1 MKKTLL
7 ILLLLLFSFE
17 ITTYR
22 VSAEIFEE
30 GIIAA
35 LDDEDEEDEVDEEEE
50 EEDVDEED
58 EADEEEEKEDVDNEE
73 ENNEDEENESGEVS
87 TECDSISEGT
97 IKTLY
102 MGSYSDVP
110 YCSGNDRVSGRG
122 CYVVTLASILNS
134 FGSEIQ
140 VSDIANYLCTNFTSD
155 ITHKPVSYS
164 NVSPNTEFHNHF
176 NFEMNKIG
184 GSIDAVNSALD
195 SGNMIMLSVV
205 GANEFASSSA
215 GHYIAIAMHNGEQ
228 YYIINTN
235 ENSAAGSGWYPKST
249 VERML
254 SQISQGPYA
263 VRATSCIK
271 SGSSSGN
278 TPNSSIPSRAGNNK
292 PVEVKFYDF
301 GDGDGISC
309 DSLENFFE
317 ALKGIYTLI
326 KIAAPVLVIVLSTME
341 YIRAIAASN
350 TDDVKKT
357 HSRTIKRII
366 VGLIIF
372 FLPDLL
378 DLLFHIFGIYN
389 INGCNIGM

>member
-7 ILLLLLFSFE
+7 ILLLLLFSFG

-30 GIIAA
+30 GIIAD
-35 LDDEDEEDEVDEEEE
+35 LDDEEEEDEEDFDEDEEDE
-50 EEDVDEED
+50 DEED
-58 EADEEEEKEDVDNEE
+58 FD
-73 ENNEDEENESGEVS
+73 EDEENESGEVS
-87 TECDSISEGT
+87 NECDPINEGT

-102 MGSYSDVP
+102 MGSYGDVP

-140 VSDIANYLCTNFTSD
+140 VADIANYLCTNFNAD
-155 ITHKPVSYS
+155 ITRKPVSYS
-164 NVSPNTEFHNHF
+164 NVSPNAEFHNHF

-184 GSIDAVNSALD
+184 GSIDVINNTLD

-228 YYIINTN
+228 YYVINTN
-235 ENSAAGSGWYPKST
+235 ENSAAASGWYPKST

-254 SQISQGPYA
+254 SQLSQGPFA
-263 VRATSCIK
+263 VRATSCLK
-271 SGSSSGN
+271 SGSSSGS
-278 TPNSSIPSRAGNNK
+278 TPNSSIPSRAGNYD
-292 PVEVKFYDF
+292 PVEVNFYDF
-301 GDGDGISC
+301 GDGEGISC
-309 DSLENFFE
+309 DSLESFFE

-341 YIRAIAASN
+341 YIKAIAASN
-350 TDDVKKT
+350 ADDVKKT

-366 VGLIIF
+366 VGLLVF
-372 FLPDLL
+372 FLPNLL
-378 DLLFHIFGIYN
+378 DLLFHIFGLYN